1 MTQRRKTKRIILS
14 FEIPSVT
21 DMASRKVRLEVGEVE
36 SHCCML
42 VSYCPDFLER
52 KLAGREWGQV
62 ETWGFRRGTTLSV
75 ATLSTPP
82 GRCGCHQNI
91 DAYRIPMLSGRS
103 MCVFIWSGH
112 AGNTGSYVRAVIKC
126 HFSLHMDYS
135 EYCVPYLASWDLL
148 LV

>member
-62 ETWGFRRGTTLSV
+62 ET
-75 ATLSTPP
+75 
-82 GRCGCHQNI
+82 
-91 DAYRIPMLSGRS
+91 
-103 MCVFIWSGH
+103 
-112 AGNTGSYVRAVIKC
+112 
-126 HFSLHMDYS
+126 
-135 EYCVPYLASWDLL
+135 
-148 LV
+148 